1 MKMRAAVLHEQ
12 GRPRPFADSLPMTV
26 EELDIDGP
34 RTDEVLI
41 EMVAAGL
48 CHSDLSTLEG
58 QRPRKLPSVL
68 GHEGGG
74 IVREVGPDVQDI
86 AVGDHV
92 VLGPV
97 LACGECRD
105 CLSGHPALCTKS
117 QTAKMQG
124 TMLDGTSRLTWNGQQ
139 IFHTSGVSC
148 FAEYSVASRYSLIVI
163 EPELPLAAAALFGC
177 AVMTGIGAVVN
188 TAKVPVGSTIAVV
201 GLGGVG
207 LSAILG
213 GALAGAERVI
223 AVDVHDEKLS
233 LAREIGATHSFR
245 ASDADC
251 IESIRELT
259 GGGVDYAF
267 EMSGV
272 TQGMRTAYGL
282 VRRGGTMVTASLP
295 AITEEFAFNAYDLVS
310 GEKTVRGCYMGSC
323 VPKRDIP
330 KFLRMYKRG
339 RLPIEKMMSAQI
351 TLDDINA
358 GFDRLAEGKIARQ
371 VINFA
376 RP

>member
-12 GRPRPFADSLPMTV
+12 GRARPFAESRPMTI
-26 EELDIDGP
+26 EELDIEGP
-34 RTDEVLI
+34 RADEVLI

-48 CHSDLSTLEG
+48 CHSDLSTLQG
-58 QRPRKLPSVL
+58 HRPRRLPTVL

-74 IVREVGPDVQDI
+74 IVREVGPGVGDI
-86 AVGDHV
+86 KVGDHV

-105 CLSGHPALCTKS
+105 CLTGHPALCTASQAAKS
-117 QTAKMQG
+117 HG
-124 TMLDGTSRLTWNGQQ
+124 TMLDGTSRLSWDGRE

-148 FAEYSVASRYSLIVI
+148 FAEYSVASRFSLVVI
-163 EPELPLAAAALFGC
+163 DADLPLAESALFGC
-177 AVMTGIGAVVN
+177 AVMTGVGAVVN
-188 TAKVPVGSTIAVV
+188 TARVPAGAAIAVV

-213 GALAGAERVI
+213 GILAGAEKIV
-223 AVDVHDEKLS
+223 AGDVHDEKLS

-245 ASDADC
+245 ASDEDC
-251 IESIRELT
+251 AEAVRELT
-259 GGGVDYAF
+259 DGGVDFAF

-272 TQGMRTAYGL
+272 TRGMKTAYDL
-282 VRRGGTMVTASLP
+282 LRRGGVMVTASLP
-295 AITEEFAFNAYDLVS
+295 AAAEEFAFNAYDLVS

-330 KFLRMYKRG
+330 RFLRMYKRG
-339 RLPIEKMMSAQI
+339 RLPVEKLMSAMI
-351 TLDDINA
+351 TLDDVNL
-358 GFDRLAEGKIARQ
+358 GFDRLAEGRMARQ
-371 VINFA
+371 VIGFTGG
-376 RP
+376 